1 MNPFKFN
8 LFTALFPVFAPILFG
23 ACSGDDGIAP
33 EADELRV
40 SGVEQEFTIAASDV
54 AQIPFT
60 VESNRAWELVKSGL
74 EWAEVSPA
82 SGAAGIPVQV
92 KITPYSNIGELRT
105 GTIAVRAGSQEHT
118 ITIHQQPSSDS
129 PSIVIEGLTDGS
141 IVYDAEGMPQSFRV
155 NANVAWE
162 AVTENLDW
170 LTVAPSKGSGGTTVR
185 VVVIPEENDGPER
198 SGTLIIKAAAAE
210 QRIPVSQQHKPQS
223 PVISLST
230 DWPIITCALLPE
242 TLRFVSA

>member
-8 LFTALFPVFAPILFG
+8 LFTALFTVFAPILFG

-92 KITPYSNIGELRT
+92 KITPY
-105 GTIAVRAGSQEHT
+105 
-118 ITIHQQPSSDS
+118 
-129 PSIVIEGLTDGS
+129 
-141 IVYDAEGMPQSFRV
+141 FRFFSV
-155 NANVAWE
+155 
-162 AVTENLDW
+162 
-170 LTVAPSKGSGGTTVR
+170 
-185 VVVIPEENDGPER
+185 
-198 SGTLIIKAAAAE
+198 
-210 QRIPVSQQHKPQS
+210 
-223 PVISLST
+223 
-230 DWPIITCALLPE
+230 
-242 TLRFVSA
+242 